1 MFTSSTREIGIDLKT
16 AVGLFGIF
24 CLLVFF
30 HGLGAGTLPLIDRDE
45 PRFAEASREMIQ
57 RGDWIVPYFNDAP
70 RFHKPPLF
78 YWAQILSYQLL
89 GEDERSA
96 RLPSVLAASF
106 LGLVIFAF
114 GSQLY
119 DKRTGFCAAAVF
131 SLSLHTMLLAKAAT
145 ADMVM
150 VLFVTLAAWAGWAL
164 YGTEESRHR
173 ALSWSLFYGSLA
185 LGFLAKGPVAGL
197 PLIMLFPRRRRGL
210 VIGVLFAAALVG
222 LWGVPALL
230 RTGGEFLRVGIGEH
244 VVGRSLEVMDEHGA
258 NTIFSYILTLP
269 FYFLTV
275 FVSFAPWS
283 WFLPA
288 AVAYYAKS
296 GHRTVKEK
304 YLLSGV
310 VIVFVV
316 FSLMRTKLPHYTFPA
331 FPLLSLLFA
340 HFWSEQKNDFRII
353 RAMAAV
359 TVAVF
364 AIAAMFLY
372 PRLAPYSPAGELF
385 NQSRHL
391 LTPQMEFASVDF
403 EEPSLVWSFRKIVN
417 GFHSPLEKSQVAGFM
432 MREGPRFCILPA
444 ADFADIEHR
453 LDPRWKKVRHHGF
466 NIANGNWVELVM
478 VVKPE

>member
-1 MFTSSTREIGIDLKT
+1 MKT
-16 AVGLFGIF
+16 AVVLSGI
-24 CLLVFF
+24 LAALVLF
-30 HGLGAGTLPLIDRDE
+30 HGLGTGTLPLIDRDE
-45 PRFAEASREMIQ
+45 PRFAEASREMIE

-70 RFHKPPLF
+70 RLHKPPLF
-78 YWAQILSYQLL
+78 YWVQIFSYKFF

-96 RLPSVLAASF
+96 RLPSVLAASL
-106 LGLVIFAF
+106 LGLVIYLF

-119 DKRTGFCAAAVF
+119 DKRTGFWAAAVF

-150 VLFVTLAAWAGWAL
+150 VLFVTLAAWAGWVL
-164 YGTEESRHR
+164 YGTENSRHR
-173 ALSWSLFYGSLA
+173 ALSWTLFYGSLA

-197 PLIMLFPRRRRGL
+197 ALVMKVPQKRRGL
-210 VIGVLFAAALVG
+210 VISLLFAATLVSLWGIPALV
-222 LWGVPALL
+222 
-230 RTGGEFLRVGIGEH
+230 RTGGEFFRIGIGEH
-244 VVGRSLEVMDEHGA
+244 VIGRSVEAMDGHGA
-258 NTIFSYILTLP
+258 SSIFSYVLTLP
-269 FYFLTV
+269 FYLVTV
-275 FVSFAPWS
+275 FISFAPWS

-288 AVAYYAKS
+288 AVVYYARS
-296 GHRTVKEK
+296 EHRTVKEK

-340 HFWSEQKNDFRII
+340 HFWSEQKIDFRMI
-353 RAMAAV
+353 RAMAVV

-364 AIAAMFLY
+364 AMAAMFLY
-372 PRLAPYSPAGELF
+372 PRLAPYFPAGELF

-417 GFHSPLEKSQVAGFM
+417 GFHRALEKSQVAGYM

-444 ADFADIEHR
+444 ADFAAIEHR
-453 LDPRWKKVRHHGF
+453 LDPRWEKFRHRGF
-466 NIANGNWVELVM
+466 NIANGNWVELVL

>member
-1 MFTSSTREIGIDLKT
+1 LKT
-16 AVGLFGIF
+16 AVVLSGI
-24 CLLVFF
+24 LAALVLF
-30 HGLGAGTLPLIDRDE
+30 HGLGTGTLPLIDRDE
-45 PRFAEASREMIQ
+45 PRFAEASREMIE

-70 RFHKPPLF
+70 RLHKPPLF
-78 YWAQILSYQLL
+78 YWVQIFSYKFF

-96 RLPSVLAASF
+96 RLPSVLAASL
-106 LGLVIFAF
+106 LGLVIYLF

-119 DKRTGFCAAAVF
+119 DKRTGFWAAAVF

-150 VLFVTLAAWAGWAL
+150 VLFVTLAAWAGWVL
-164 YGTEESRHR
+164 YGTENSRHR
-173 ALSWSLFYGSLA
+173 ALSWTLFYGSLA

-197 PLIMLFPRRRRGL
+197 ALVMKVPQKRRGL
-210 VIGVLFAAALVG
+210 VISLLFAATLVSLWGIPALV
-222 LWGVPALL
+222 
-230 RTGGEFLRVGIGEH
+230 RTGGEFFRIGIGEH
-244 VVGRSLEVMDEHGA
+244 VIGRSVEAMDGHGA
-258 NTIFSYILTLP
+258 SSIFSYVLTLP
-269 FYFLTV
+269 FYLVTV
-275 FVSFAPWS
+275 FISFAPWS

-288 AVAYYAKS
+288 AVVYYARS
-296 GHRTVKEK
+296 EHRTVKEK

-340 HFWSEQKNDFRII
+340 HFWSEQKIDFRMI
-353 RAMAAV
+353 RAMAVV

-364 AIAAMFLY
+364 AMAAMFLY
-372 PRLAPYSPAGELF
+372 PRLAPYFPAGELF

-417 GFHSPLEKSQVAGFM
+417 GFHRALEKSQVAGYM

-444 ADFADIEHR
+444 ADFAAIEHR
-453 LDPRWKKVRHHGF
+453 LDPRWEKFRHRGF
-466 NIANGNWVELVM
+466 NIANGNWVELVL

>member
-1 MFTSSTREIGIDLKT
+1 MFTSSTGEIGIDLKT
-16 AVGLFGIF
+16 AFVLSGI
-24 CLLVFF
+24 LAALVFF
-30 HGLGAGTLPLIDRDE
+30 HGLGTATLPLIDRDE
-45 PRFAEASREMIQ
+45 PRFAEASREMIE

-70 RFHKPPLF
+70 RLHKPPLF
-78 YWAQILSYQLL
+78 YWTQIFSYKLL
-89 GEDERSA
+89 GENERGA
-96 RLPSVLAASF
+96 RLPSVLAASLMALVLF
-106 LGLVIFAF
+106 GLG
-114 GSQLY
+114 SELY
-119 DKRTGFCAAAVF
+119 DKRTGFWAAVVF

-164 YGTEESRHR
+164 YGTEKSRHPV
-173 ALSWSLFYGSLA
+173 LSWSLFYGSLA

-197 PLIMLFPRRRRGL
+197 PLIMSFPQKRHGL
-210 VIGVLFAAALVG
+210 VFGMLFAASLLG
-222 LWGVPALL
+222 LWGIPALL
-230 RTGGEFLRVGIGEH
+230 RTGGEFLSVGIGEH
-244 VVGRSLEVMDEHGA
+244 VIGRSVEVMEGHGA
-258 NTIFSYILTLP
+258 SSILSYILTLP
-269 FYFLTV
+269 FYSLTV
-275 FVSFAPWS
+275 FISFAPWS

-288 AVAYYAKS
+288 AVVYYARS

-340 HFWSEQKNDFRII
+340 HFWSEQKKDFRMI

-364 AIAAMFLY
+364 ALAAAFLY

-391 LTPQMEFASVDF
+391 LTPQMEFASVDYQ
-403 EEPSLVWSFRKIVN
+403 EPSLVWSFRKIVE
-417 GFHSPLEKSQVAGFM
+417 GFHHALEKSQVAGFM

-444 ADFADIEHR
+444 ADFAAIEHR
-453 LDPRWKKVRHHGF
+453 LDPRWEKVRHHGI
-466 NIANGNWVELVM
+466 NVANGKWVELVM

>member
-1 MFTSSTREIGIDLKT
+1 MKQ
-16 AVGLFGIF
+16 AVVFLA
-24 CLLVFF
+24 CLGALVFF
-30 HGLGAGTLPLIDRDE
+30 HGLGTGTLPLIDRDE
-45 PRFAEASREMIQ
+45 PRFAEASREMLQ
-57 RGDWIVPYFNDAP
+57 RGDWTVPFFNNIP
-70 RFHKPPLF
+70 RLQKPPLIYWCQIFF
-78 YWAQILSYQLL
+78 YNLL
-89 GEDERSA
+89 GAGERSA

-106 LGLVIFAF
+106 LGLAIFVF

-119 DKRTGFCAAAVF
+119 DKRTGFWAAAVF

-145 ADMVM
+145 ADMLM

-164 YGTEESRHR
+164 YGTEGCRHR
-173 ALSWSLFYGSLA
+173 KLSWILLYGSLA
-185 LGFLAKGPVAGL
+185 LGFLAKGPIAWF
-197 PLIMLFPRRRRGL
+197 PAFMLLSQKRRGL
-210 VIGVLFAAALVG
+210 VIGLLFAASLVG
-222 LWGVPALL
+222 LWGIPALL
-230 RTGGEFLRVGIGEH
+230 RTGGEFFRVGIAEH
-244 VVGRSLEVMDEHGA
+244 VIGRSVEVMEGHGA
-258 NTIFSYILTLP
+258 SSILSYILTLP

-288 AVAYYAKS
+288 VVAYYARS
-296 GHRTVKEK
+296 GHRTAKEK

-310 VIVFVV
+310 IIVFVV

-340 HFWSEQKNDFRII
+340 HFWSEQKKDFRII

-391 LTPQMEFASVDF
+391 LTPQMKFASVDYQ
-403 EEPSLVWSFRKIVN
+403 EPSLVWSFRKIVK
-417 GFHSPLEKSQVAGFM
+417 GFHHALEKSQVADFM

-444 ADFADIEHR
+444 ADFAAIEHL
-453 LDPRWKKVRHHGF
+453 LDPRWEKVRHRGF

>member
-1 MFTSSTREIGIDLKT
+1 MLTSFTLGSGIDLKV
-16 AVGLFGIF
+16 AFASFGIF

-30 HGLGAGTLPLIDRDE
+30 HCLGTGTLPLIDRDE

-89 GEDERSA
+89 GEDERGA

-106 LGLVIFAF
+106 LGLVIFVF

-131 SLSLHTMLLAKAAT
+131 SLSLQTMLLAKAAT
-145 ADMVM
+145 TDMVM

-173 ALSWSLFYGSLA
+173 VLAWSLFYGSLA

-197 PLIMLFPRRRRGL
+197 PLIMSLPQKRRGL
-210 VIGVLFAAALVG
+210 VIGLLFAASLVG
-222 LWGVPALL
+222 LWGIPALL
-230 RTGGEFLRVGIGEH
+230 RTGGEFFSVGIGEH
-244 VVGRSLEVMDEHGA
+244 VIGRSVKVMEGHGA
-258 NTIFSYILTLP
+258 VSILFYVLTLP

-275 FVSFAPWS
+275 FISFAPWS
-283 WFLPA
+283 WFLPG
-288 AVAYYAKS
+288 AVAYYARPAN
-296 GHRTVKEK
+296 RTVKEK
-304 YLLSGV
+304 YLVSGV

-316 FSLMRTKLPHYTFPA
+316 FSLIRTKLPHYTFPA

-340 HFWSEQKNDFRII
+340 HFWSERKKDFRIVRRI
-353 RAMAAV
+353 AAV
-359 TVAVF
+359 TVVVLALA
-364 AIAAMFLY
+364 AIIIY

-391 LTPQMEFASVDF
+391 LTPQMEFASVGYK
-403 EEPSLVWSFRKIVN
+403 EPSLVWSFRKIVN
-417 GFHSPLEKSQVAGFM
+417 GFHTSLEKSQVAGFM

-444 ADFADIEHR
+444 ADFAAIEHR
-453 LDPRWKKVRHHGF
+453 LDPRWEKVRHRGV
-466 NIANGNWVELVM
+466 NLAKGKWVELVL
-478 VVKPE
+478 VLKRE

>member
-16 AVGLFGIF
+16 AFAFFGIF

-30 HGLGAGTLPLIDRDE
+30 HGLGTGTLPLIDRDE
-45 PRFAEASREMIQ
+45 PIFAEASREMIE
-57 RGDWIVPYFNDAP
+57 RGDWIVPYFNEAP
-70 RFHKPPLF
+70 LFHKPPLF
-78 YWAQILSYQLL
+78 YWAQTLSYRLL

-106 LGLVIFAF
+106 LGLVILVF

-119 DKRTGFCAAAVF
+119 DRRTGFCAAAVF

-145 ADMVM
+145 MDMVM
-150 VLFVTLAAWAGWAL
+150 VLFVTLAVWAGWAL
-164 YGTEESRHR
+164 YGTEESRNR
-173 ALSWSLFYGSLA
+173 ALAWSLFYGSLA
-185 LGFLAKGPVAGL
+185 LGFLAKGPAAGL
-197 PLIMLFPRRRRGL
+197 PLVMRVPQKRRGL
-210 VIGVLFAAALVG
+210 VIGVLLAASIVG

-230 RTGGEFLRVGIGEH
+230 RTGGEFFRVGIGEH
-244 VVGRSLEVMDEHGA
+244 IVGRSVGVMEGHGA
-258 NTIFSYILTLP
+258 SSILSYILTLP

-275 FVSFAPWS
+275 FISFAPWS

-288 AVAYYAKS
+288 AVAYYTKP

-310 VIVFVV
+310 AIVFVV
-316 FSLMRTKLPHYTFPA
+316 FSLIRTKLPHYTFPA

-340 HFWSEQKNDFRII
+340 HFWSEQKKDFRII

-359 TVAVF
+359 TAAVF
-364 AIAAMFLY
+364 AIGAIFLF

-391 LTPQMEFASVDF
+391 LTPQMEFASVDYQ
-403 EEPSLVWSFRKIVN
+403 EPSLVWSFRKIVN
-417 GFHSPLEKSQVAGFM
+417 GFHHALERSQVADFM

-444 ADFADIEHR
+444 ADFAVIEHR
-453 LDPRWKKVRHHGF
+453 LDPRWEKVRHRGF
-466 NIANGNWVELVM
+466 NIANGNWVELVL
-478 VVKPE
+478 VVKRE